1 MNTVIINFKKETL
14 KFNKT
19 LFKFKSWTKNNSGKI
34 PTYVF
39 KVVESNSTIV
49 KIIVPQTTTTLII
62 KKNS

>member
-62 KKNS
+62 KK